1 MAARGACAAA
11 SDFPVCL
18 AIATELIN
26 AKPTTKVEA
35 TSILP
40 SLNVKTA
47 RSWRGILPFT
57 HLAREGRM
65 TVTIGRR
72 ELLAALG
79 GATAAWPI
87 LAHAQQSAMP
97 VVGFLNSETSSGYA
111 PNAAAFRRGLSE
123 AGFVE
128 GRNVAIEYRWA
139 ENQLDRLPTLAAELV
154 RRPVAVIAAA
164 GTSSALAAKAATTTI
179 PVVFSTV
186 ADPVALGLVASLN
199 RPGGNVT
206 GMTSL
211 GMELLQKQL
220 EMSHQLVPTA
230 SIMAALVNPTFPG
243 SEIQSKDLLAAARK
257 LGLQLHLLHA
267 STEHDFDTVFATMVQ
282 LRAGALVVGPD
293 AFFFSRRD
301 QIAELAARHAMPA
314 IYSLREFPAAGGL
327 MSYGGSVT

>member
-1 MAARGACAAA
+1 
-11 SDFPVCL
+11 
-18 AIATELIN
+18 
-26 AKPTTKVEA
+26 
-35 TSILP
+35 
-40 SLNVKTA
+40 
-47 RSWRGILPFT
+47 
-57 HLAREGRM
+57 
-65 TVTIGRR
+65 
-72 ELLAALG
+72 
-79 GATAAWPI
+79 
-87 LAHAQQSAMP
+87 MP

-206 GMTSL
+206 GVTSL

-327 MSYGGSVT
+327 MSYGGSVTDGYRQVGIYVGRILKGEQPSNLPVTQPTKFELVINRKTAKALGLDVPLTLQAAADEVIE